1 MAESSN
7 ANATV
12 SGLKVPNFPPLVNCT
27 FPDTN
32 GKQIRCTS
40 YGQALY
46 SLPGSKLTLREA
58 SEWFRIFY
66 QGLDHPLFF
75 PYTESENFENPV
87 SFRLDSF
94 ADDASTR
101 QLYSI
106 MIRPCFLPVGMSTS
120 NRIIKPGYESYQ
132 PVVAGK
138 VSPHFFLHHLTESRA
153 ELPDVLTSQR
163 CYSFFDALGIPIPYN
178 LSFTSSTDGFETWW
192 SMWKTHAF
200 RRALGPLLKQLDA
213 EYDIPAEQQQDGPD
227 PVDDDGSPFRFL
239 PPAPVVLFCK
249 NSPSLKK
256 VVMQSQPMTPKS
268 ASKSKVSSGPAA
280 PRASVKARTAVRKVA
295 ARKTL
300 KRQGPTPAQESLHTS
315 TEENSSEDTQSSRR
329 DSSPGNSG
337 KTTTQSQP
345 DLPPS
350 ASKKRLA
357 PEPAASQ
364 TPIKAGQGSL
374 RTKSR
379 CVKRARKEPQVSSS
393 NQEISNT
400 DDTSSGEVEEVPMPS
415 ATLDLATSKSV
426 ADKVANLA
434 KATAETQEP
443 IVSSSAVPLVLG
455 EGYDLS
461 SLLTFDPESI
471 EPATA
476 KASEESGPSATHGQ
490 LQHLKALLSSSIETL
505 VEDSEEVKSILEDI
519 QPHLPVTLQV
529 KLWPVVT
536 LSAYRSRVKLARQ
549 RINLRHAQL
558 PLKADIADKCQRLN
572 EKKAALD
579 AKTDTSVSTAEL
591 EILRKELEALE
602 ERVRATKQLI
612 QDKEALIAH
621 SHEEAEGLK
630 VELKTDLAEIRAL
643 NKQLVA
649 GKDEDDEAE
658 IAEVDRVRADA
669 LHALETFLQ

>member
-1 MAESSN
+1 
-7 ANATV
+7 
-12 SGLKVPNFPPLVNCT
+12 
-27 FPDTN
+27 
-32 GKQIRCTS
+32 
-40 YGQALY
+40 
-46 SLPGSKLTLREA
+46 
-58 SEWFRIFY
+58 
-66 QGLDHPLFF
+66 
-75 PYTESENFENPV
+75 
-87 SFRLDSF
+87 
-94 ADDASTR
+94 
-101 QLYSI
+101 

-132 PVVAGK
+132 PVVAARQLGLGQ

-163 CYSFFDALGIPIPYN
+163 CYSFFDALAIPIPHN

-213 EYDIPAEQQQDGPD
+213 EYDIPAEQQQDGPE
-227 PVDDDGSPFRFL
+227 PVDDDDSPFRFL

-256 VVMQSQPMTPKS
+256 
-268 ASKSKVSSGPAA
+268 
-280 PRASVKARTAVRKVA
+280 
-295 ARKTL
+295 
-300 KRQGPTPAQESLHTS
+300 
-315 TEENSSEDTQSSRR
+315 
-329 DSSPGNSG
+329 
-337 KTTTQSQP
+337 
-345 DLPPS
+345 
-350 ASKKRLA
+350 
-357 PEPAASQ
+357 
-364 TPIKAGQGSL
+364 
-374 RTKSR
+374 
-379 CVKRARKEPQVSSS
+379 
-393 NQEISNT
+393 T
-400 DDTSSGEVEEVPMPS
+400 DDTSSGEVEEVLMPS

-434 KATAETQEP
+434 KPTAETQEP
-443 IVSSSAVPLVLG
+443 ITSSSAVPLVLG

-461 SLLTFDPESI
+461 RLLTFDPESI
-471 EPATA
+471 EPAPS
-476 KASEESGPSATHGQ
+476 KASKESGPSATHGQ

-505 VEDSEEVKSILEDI
+505 VEDPEEVKSILEDI

-536 LSAYRSRVKLARQ
+536 LSAYRSRVKSA
-549 RINLRHAQL
+549 
-558 PLKADIADKCQRLN
+558 P
-572 EKKAALD
+572 LD

-591 EILRKELEALE
+591 ETLRKELEDLE

-630 VELKTDLAEIRAL
+630 AELKTDLAEIRAL

-649 GKDEDDEAE
+649 GQDEDDEAE

-669 LHALETFLQ
+669 LHALEAFLQ